1 MFIITIQLQPTNKNP
16 LDRVRLKRQVL
27 GSRFFN
33 NQVVTHGFL
42 LSQSKRVLLRHTV
55 KVVSQD
61 KEWVMCSR
69 LAKMTHLIT
78 VLSKVAIRYSCSCSL
93 FNCHQGK
100 ESHLVRLRGIQWGHK
115 TNIRIRSIEWTPVL
129 QTAVVF
135 LGDSKGGGKKLLPA
149 RRVDTWNFPARILRP
164 LYYP

>member
-1 MFIITIQLQPTNKNP
+1 MFIIRIQLQPTNKNL

-78 VLSKVAIRYSCSCSL
+78 VLSKVAIRYSCSYSL
-93 FNCHQGK
+93 INFHQGK

-115 TNIRIRSIEWTPVL
+115 TSIRIRSIEWTPVL
-129 QTAVVF
+129 QTAVVS
-135 LGDSKGGGKKLLPA
+135 LGDSLGGGKKLPPA
-149 RRVDTWNFPARILRP
+149 RRVDTCNFPALIFRP

>member
-1 MFIITIQLQPTNKNP
+1 MFIIRIQLQPTNKNP

-42 LSQSKRVLLRHTV
+42 LSQSKRVLLRHKV
-55 KVVSQD
+55 KVVGQD

-78 VLSKVAIRYSCSCSL
+78 VLSKVAIRYSCSYSL
-93 FNCHQGK
+93 FNFHQGK
-100 ESHLVRLRGIQWGHK
+100 ELHLVRLRGIQWGHK
-115 TNIRIRSIEWTPVL
+115 TSIRIRSIEWTPVL
-129 QTAVVF
+129 QTAVVS
-135 LGDSKGGGKKLLPA
+135 LGDSLGGGKKLPPA
-149 RRVDTWNFPARILRP
+149 RRVDTCNFPARIFRP